1 LLSVPFYNAS
11 ELRVCRPAVPARRRG
26 RQASRHLPG
35 PGRRQDE
42 LRGVGRALVQDDRWP
57 EPSTRHTY
65 RQLLD
70 YQILPTFEKATRAG
84 RATRMP
90 QAAVTSG
97 IQRTLTVNQRGPLSW
112 LTAPNLG
119 DSPAEKL
126 HGMQGVIPY

>member
-1 LLSVPFYNAS
+1 M
-11 ELRVCRPAVPARRRG
+11 
-26 RQASRHLPG
+26 
-35 PGRRQDE
+35 
-42 LRGVGRALVQDDRWP
+42 GRALVQDDRWP

-70 YQILPTFEKATRAG
+70 YQILPTFEKATLAG

-112 LTAPNLG
+112 LTAPDLG